1 MPLTEAE
8 IKKHYK
14 DLHDELTAAYY
25 SGVTGLTK
33 EQFDQQHAAIWDW
46 MQQELIAAGYKE
58 PPVPPFDAEAEI
70 GALKQRVN
78 TLENVAWPKQP

>member
-14 DLHDELTAAYY
+14 NLHDELTAAYY

-33 EQFDQQHAAIWDW
+33 EQFDQQHAGIWEALDL
-46 MQQELIAAGYKE
+46 ELIAAGYKQ
-58 PPVPPFDAEAEI
+58 PQLPGFDAEAEI

-78 TLENVAWPKQP
+78 ALEGRAWPKQP